1 MTDVREPEPE
11 STSTAVVPADETPA
25 LIRPLDLSGRDRQL
39 RNAMGALGRATRRFC
54 QAARRALPVVLKA
67 RAQLLARNPCLVDPA
82 SAHPRRAE
90 APWFLVHLSADGGAG
105 WARLTLDANAI
116 AVVLAGCL
124 GSVEMPDPDTAAATQ
139 LTIAQRALVTK
150 VTRQLADELA
160 RAIGTEVGLRLT
172 VTDSQTVSCGDPFP
186 PLPADGLLVDCVTI
200 DLGIDAHFC
209 VAICADAL
217 ESAARKRGEKREV
230 TPRDNVRVVSA
241 MRDVDVELVAEL
253 GRIEMGLRR
262 VLQLKPGQILRLNAA
277 AEEPSIVRIGSSAKL
292 AGRPVI
298 SRGQLAVEITGRHDS

>member
-1 MTDVREPEPE
+1 MTDDQEPKPAN
-11 STSTAVVPADETPA
+11 TSTAVIPADDAPVP
-25 LIRPLDLSGRDRQL
+25 IRPLDLSGRDRQL
-39 RNAMGALGRATRRFC
+39 RNAMGALGRATQRFC
-54 QAARRALPVVLKA
+54 QAARRGLPVVLKA
-67 RAQLLARNPCLVDPA
+67 HAQLLARNPCLVDPA
-82 SAHPRRAE
+82 SAHPGRAE
-90 APWFLVHLSADGGAG
+90 APWFLVHLSAEGGAG

-124 GSVEMPDPDTAAATQ
+124 GSVEMPNADTAAATQ
-139 LTIAQRALVTK
+139 MTVAQRALVTK

-160 RAIGTEVGLRLT
+160 RAIGAEVGLRLT
-172 VTDSQTVSCGDPFP
+172 VTDSQTVSPGELFP
-186 PLPADGLLVDCVTI
+186 SLPADGLLVDCVTA

-230 TPRDNVRVVSA
+230 TTRDNSRVVSA
-241 MRDVDVELVAEL
+241 MRDVDIELVAEL
-253 GRIEMGLRR
+253 GRLEIGLRR
-262 VLQLKPGQILRLNAA
+262 VLELRPGQVLRLDAA
-277 AEEPSIVRIGSSAKL
+277 AEEPSVVRVGAAPKL